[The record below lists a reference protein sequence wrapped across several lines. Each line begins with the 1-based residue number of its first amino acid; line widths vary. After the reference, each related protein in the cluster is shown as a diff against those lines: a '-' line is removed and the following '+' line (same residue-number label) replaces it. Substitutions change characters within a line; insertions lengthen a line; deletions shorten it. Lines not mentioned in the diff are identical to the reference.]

1 MKWNMQQ
8 NQIKQQQ
15 NKSKK
20 RPETN
25 YEVKIGK
32 KIKRKNSETK
42 NTIQKNAGIL
52 YFNIINIISI

>member
-1 MKWNMQQ
+1 MQQ

-15 NKSKK
+15 NKK
-20 RPETN
+20 RPKTN

-52 YFNIINIISI
+52 YFNIIDIKSI

>member
-1 MKWNMQQ
+1 MQQ

-42 NTIQKNAGIL
+42 NTIQRNAGIL